1 MQINNLG
8 GARMPVTTSANS
20 TSQTARASFG
30 TLVQSGAG
38 APMAGRVAIPGS
50 SIVSKAISVNSGAA
64 PGSTFGAPYLQA
76 QTAGAAT
83 TGTQMSKADQNKAL
97 VDLMKMSLM
106 SFASGTFSMGQSRPG
121 IEALED

>member
-30 TLVQSGAG
+30 SLVQGGG

-50 SIVSKAISVNSGAA
+50 SIVSRAISANSGGTPGAA
-64 PGSTFGAPYLQA
+64 LGASYLQA
-76 QTAGAAT
+76 QTAGPAT
-83 TGTQMSKADQNKAL
+83 SGTMSPADQKKAM
-97 VDLMKMSLM
+97 VDLMKHSLM
-106 SFASGTFSMGQSRPG
+106 SFMSSTFSMGQNRPG
-121 IEALED
+121 IEPVGD